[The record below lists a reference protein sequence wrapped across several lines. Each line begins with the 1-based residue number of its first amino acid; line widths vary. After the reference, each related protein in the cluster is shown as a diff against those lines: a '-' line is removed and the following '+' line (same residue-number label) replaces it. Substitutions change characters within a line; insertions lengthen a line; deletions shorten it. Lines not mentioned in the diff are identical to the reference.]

1 MSGLIPPD
9 GGRVDPTPHLAAV
22 ASAMAR
28 PGQPA
33 ATYAALEAA
42 MEAVLGHRLFTI
54 LRYHAD
60 TGESERVWTNRPAA
74 YPVAGRKA
82 LNPTFWSR
90 QVLQERRPYLGRTA
104 ADIRE
109 VFFDHELIA
118 SLGCASVLNL
128 PVVWDDRVLGTI
140 NLLHEA
146 EWYVE
151 TDVAIGLAFAG
162 LAVPALR

>member
-1 MSGLIPPD
+1 MSRR
-9 GGRVDPTPHLAAV
+9 GRVDPLPHWAAV
-22 ASAMAR
+22 AAALAE

-33 ATYAALEAA
+33 TAYRALETALG
-42 MEAVLGHRLFTI
+42 AVLGHRLFTV
-54 LRYHAD
+54 LRFHAA
-60 TGESERVWTNRPAA
+60 TGESERVWTNAPAA

-104 ADIRE
+104 ADIRA

-118 SLGCASVLNL
+118 SLGCASVLNV
-128 PVVWDDRVLGTI
+128 PVVWDGRVLGTL

-146 EWYVE
+146 EWYDE
-151 TDVAIGLAFAG
+151 HDATTGLAFAA
-162 LAVPALR
+162 LAVPTLS

>member
-1 MSGLIPPD
+1 MSRVP
-9 GGRVDPTPHLAAV
+9 RVDPVPHLAAV
-22 ASAMAR
+22 AAAMAR
-28 PGQPA
+28 PDQPA
-33 ATYAALEAA
+33 ATYAALDTALH
-42 MEAVLGHRLFTI
+42 AVLGHKLFTI

-90 QVLQERRPYLGRTA
+90 QVLEERRPYLGRTA
-104 ADIRE
+104 ADIRS

-118 SLGCASVLNL
+118 SLGCASVLNV

-146 EWYVE
+146 EWYDE
-151 TDVAIGLAFAG
+151 ADAPIGLAFAN
-162 LAVPALR
+162 LAVPALTTA